1 MNSTPYPPVGE
12 MIADRRTE
20 LGLSGYEL
28 ARRTGIRAST
38 ILRIER
44 GDTQPSTEKLDIL
57 AGALG
62 INPSQLLAAAGYDQ
76 LAELP
81 TFTPYLRSKYPDMT
95 NEARAE
101 LEQAFSRI
109 AKKHGF
115 DPTRTGPQPGEDE

>member
-12 MIADRRTE
+12 MIAERRKA
-20 LGLSGYEL
+20 LGISGYEL
-28 ARRTGIRAST
+28 GRRTGIQPST

-44 GDTQPSTEKLDIL
+44 GDTQPTAEKLNVL

-62 INPSQLLAAAGYDQ
+62 INPSELLAAAGYDQ

-115 DPTRTGPQPGEDE
+115 DPTRTGPRPGEDE